1 MTVQKPPTKEELD
14 AVVAAACEH
23 GYERG
28 LRDAQALAQNTLAEV
43 RKLLISR
50 DKSTTAAQRALAHN
64 TVQVLEGYVAALSKM
79 MAPGVVVD
87 EQLPGGERVEGLTVG
102 ERYYEV
108 CATATGLPPGDTSGM
123 SLNSSSTWVRVDGG
137 EWQASPE
144 RSHHMTL
151 RRICAGE
158 IHVMP
163 DGKVGVR

>member
-64 TVQVLEGYVAALSKM
+64 TVQVLEGYVAALRKM

-87 EQLPGGERVEGLTVG
+87 EQLPGGE
-102 ERYYEV
+102 
-108 CATATGLPPGDTSGM
+108 
-123 SLNSSSTWVRVDGG
+123 RVDGG